1 MRPDMTHTVKNA
13 LKKFF
18 AMETAPGILLCL
30 AAILAIIMEN
40 SSLSGIYAAFK
51 DVPVVIEFG
60 ELKIHKHL
68 LHFINDGLMAIFFL
82 VVGLEIKRE
91 ILDGH
96 LSKREQITL
105 PAVAALGGIIFP
117 ALFYVGINLS
127 TPDELRGWAIP
138 AATDIA
144 FALGIL
150 LLLGNRIPASL
161 KVCLVAIA
169 IIDDLAAIII
179 IALFYTSSLHII
191 SLLLAAVG
199 LLVAFL
205 CNRKGVT
212 NLGVYSVIGIF
223 IWVCVLKSGVHAT
236 LAGVALGLIIP
247 MRIKNKQGKSPLIVM
262 EHGLHPWVAFGVI
275 PIFAFA
281 NAGVSLSGLSLESFL
296 HPVTLG
302 IMLGLFLG
310 KQMGVMGITFLAV
323 KAKIC
328 TLPERVNWKQYY
340 GMACLTG
347 IGFTMSLFIGT
358 LAFDDL
364 EHATAVRLGVLSGS
378 ILSGVLGVTV
388 LLLATSKEKKS
399 ETISD
404 STPHVST
411 TQKQA

>member
-1 MRPDMTHTVKNA
+1 MTNIITKP

-30 AAILAIIMEN
+30 AAILAILMEN
-40 SSLSGIYAAFK
+40 SAFSGFYAAFK
-51 DVPVVIEFG
+51 DVPVAIEVG
-60 ELKIHKHL
+60 NLKIHKHL

-105 PAVAALGGIIFP
+105 PAIAAIGGIIFP
-117 ALFYVGINLS
+117 ALFYVVLNLS
-127 TPDELRGWAIP
+127 TPEELKGWAIP

-179 IALFYTSSLHII
+179 IALFYTSNLHII
-191 SLLLAAVG
+191 SLGLAAIG
-199 LLVAFL
+199 LIAAFI
-205 CNRKGVT
+205 CNKRGVT

-247 MRIKNKQGKSPLIVM
+247 MRIKNKHGKSPLIVM
-262 EHGLHPWVAFGVI
+262 EHGLHPWVSFGVI

-281 NAGVSLSGLSLESFL
+281 NAGVSLSGLTPESFL

-310 KQMGVMGITFLAV
+310 KQIGVMGFTFIFTKLKV
-323 KAKIC
+323 C
-328 TLPERVNWKQYY
+328 SLPEHVNWKQFY

-364 EHATAVRLGVLSGS
+364 QHATAVRLGVLSGS
-378 ILSGVLGVTV
+378 TLSGVLGVIV
-388 LLLATSKEKKS
+388 LLLSTSKNQQDAEPAAKPM
-399 ETISD
+399 
-404 STPHVST
+404 ST
-411 TQKQA
+411 